1 MKVILIGNKSDLEY
15 KREVSYEEASNFA
28 SSNNYYY
35 IETSCLENKNV
46 LQAFEKI
53 IIETY
58 KETEKEKEKEK
69 KNGENLIK
77 IGFKKFEDKRK
88 VNCF

>member
-1 MKVILIGNKSDLEY
+1 MIGNKSDLEDI
-15 KREVSYEEASNFA
+15 REISYEEASNFA

-46 LQAFEKI
+46 FQAFEKI

-58 KETEKEKEKEK
+58 KEKVKEK
-69 KNGENLIK
+69 KKEDGEKLFK
-77 IGFKKFEDKRK
+77 ISLKETENEIKRK
-88 VNCF
+88 GGCF

>member
-1 MKVILIGNKSDLEY
+1 MIGNKSDLENE
-15 KREVSYEEASNFA
+15 REISYEEASNFA

-46 LQAFEKI
+46 FQAFEKI

-58 KETEKEKEKEK
+58 KEKVKEKEDEEKLFEISLKETK
-69 KNGENLIK
+69 
-77 IGFKKFEDKRK
+77 DKRK
-88 VNCF
+88 VSCF